1 MDSSAMAFSA
11 KISTIIHAT
20 EDPERVAT
28 AIRNLSLGEMPV
40 GSTVNRAKGHHGNEI
55 VTMVFTIRNA
65 KNVEGF
71 LRNIWNGLSQL
82 DRTEVHSS
90 LSSRIDNAG
99 TLFLRIDKQE
109 ALKGRIRL
117 QDTDPIKIAISFRT
131 MSPKGVGFVDNIQK
145 RLEEI
150 QCRNRS
156 DV

>member
-1 MDSSAMAFSA
+1 MAFSA

-20 EDPERVAT
+20 EDPEKVAT

-90 LSSRIDNAG
+90 LTSRIDNAG

-131 MSPKGVGFVDNIQK
+131 VSPKEVGYVDNIQK
-145 RLEEI
+145 SLEEI
-150 QCRNRS
+150 QPRNRS

>member
-11 KISTIIHAT
+11 KISMIIHAT
-20 EDPERVAT
+20 EDPEKVAT

-55 VTMVFTIRNA
+55 VTRVFTIRNA

-90 LSSRIDNAG
+90 LTSRIDNAG

-131 MSPKGVGFVDNIQK
+131 VSPKEVGYVDNIQK
-145 RLEEI
+145 SLEEI
-150 QCRNRS
+150 QPRNRS

>member
-82 DRTEVHSS
+82 DRTEVQSS
-90 LSSRIDNAG
+90 LTSRIDNAG

-117 QDTDPIKIAISFRT
+117 QETDPIKIAISFRT
-131 MSPKGVGFVDNIQK
+131 VSPKEVGYVDNIQK
-145 RLEEI
+145 SLEEI
-150 QCRNRS
+150 QPRNRS